1 MKKTNLNS
9 ECKDLEFIIENLLTG
24 KESCETEDS
33 QYTPED
39 AIDYLQGF
47 LQELNELNT
56 QIIEQGNTPELLD
69 CVFKKYTELWL
80 FHFRLYSSCR
90 LLSIELC
97 RIKLQSDYKNQQKKE
112 LRRDGGQIVHCPFLR
127 LFSAPKAVKIVCEIF
142 RCGFITK
149 CGTSFFIFVNEFCVV
164 HYTRFPLLCQ

>member
-39 AIDYLQGF
+39 GIDYLQGF

-69 CVFKKYTELWL
+69 CVFNKYTELWL
-80 FHFRLYSSCR
+80 FQLHFTINSLPRVIMGLWRYPEC
-90 LLSIELC
+90 
-97 RIKLQSDYKNQQKKE
+97 D
-112 LRRDGGQIVHCPFLR
+112 
-127 LFSAPKAVKIVCEIF
+127 
-142 RCGFITK
+142 
-149 CGTSFFIFVNEFCVV
+149 
-164 HYTRFPLLCQ
+164 

>member
-33 QYTPED
+33 QYTPEE

-56 QIIEQGNTPELLD
+56 QSIEQGNTPELLD
-69 CVFKKYTELWL
+69 CVLKNIPSYGCFILDYIAVAD
-80 FHFRLYSSCR
+80 YC
-90 LLSIELC
+90 
-97 RIKLQSDYKNQQKKE
+97 QSNYVE
-112 LRRDGGQIVHCPFLR
+112 
-127 LFSAPKAVKIVCEIF
+127 
-142 RCGFITK
+142 
-149 CGTSFFIFVNEFCVV
+149 
-164 HYTRFPLLCQ
+164 

>member
-33 QYTPED
+33 QYSPED

-97 RIKLQSDYKNQQKKE
+97 RIKLQSDYNFQQKKE
-112 LRRDGGQIVHCPFLR
+112 LCRELFLSIMSNYSSETIFSVTKDVSQKILQIIDR
-127 LFSAPKAVKIVCEIF
+127 
-142 RCGFITK
+142 
-149 CGTSFFIFVNEFCVV
+149 
-164 HYTRFPLLCQ
+164 

>member
-39 AIDYLQGF
+39 AIDFLQGF

-80 FHFRLYSSCR
+80 FHLDFTIDHLPRVIMGLWRYPEC
-90 LLSIELC
+90 
-97 RIKLQSDYKNQQKKE
+97 D
-112 LRRDGGQIVHCPFLR
+112 
-127 LFSAPKAVKIVCEIF
+127 
-142 RCGFITK
+142 
-149 CGTSFFIFVNEFCVV
+149 
-164 HYTRFPLLCQ
+164 

>member
-1 MKKTNLNS
+1 M
-9 ECKDLEFIIENLLTG
+9 EFIIENLLTG

-90 LLSIELC
+90 LLSIEFC
-97 RIKLQSDYKNQQKKE
+97 RIRLQSDYKNQQKKE
-112 LRRDGGQIVHCPFLR
+112 LRRDGGQIVHCPVFIIMGF
-127 LFSAPKAVKIVCEIF
+127 FSSLPVIKWTNCPLIHHHYPFSTGLYVAPMPSIRSAD
-142 RCGFITK
+142 
-149 CGTSFFIFVNEFCVV
+149 S
-164 HYTRFPLLCQ
+164 QM